1 MANSAVQTFIDR
13 PTYMHQL
20 MAWRDKS
27 DVIKVITGIR
37 RCGKSTIFYLYQ
49 MELQMK
55 YGVLDN
61 QIQQINFEDAN
72 FSDLLDWKKLH
83 DHILAKTVPNK
94 MNYIFL
100 DEIQNVEHFEK
111 AINSLRLRDNID
123 IYITGSNSKML
134 SGELATMLSGRYIT
148 IHMQPLSF
156 EEYVTAY
163 NVHQVGMWTARS
175 REGVLNPRRYNLE
188 SMFQDYLHNSGFPY
202 TVQLLKFAAGGTPAD
217 APIAS
222 EQVRQFLS
230 SLLDTIVLKDIVERK
245 NIKDV
250 SRLKKVISFMFDN
263 IGRETSLLGIK
274 KSLEADSGIKIDF
287 ATVDGYVES
296 LLDTFVMYRAD
307 RYDIKGKQLLKT
319 NSKYYVADIGLRYM
333 LLGREGDAGHILE
346 NIVYL
351 ELIRRGYQVYVG
363 KVGTNEVDFVAIKNG
378 TKEYYQV
385 SQQIGNSETRERELR
400 SLDSIDDHNPKF
412 LITMDR
418 SFAEEYKGIKI
429 INAFDWLLPQE

>member
-1 MANSAVQTFIDR
+1 MPQTFIER
-13 PTYMHQL
+13 PTYMRQL

-55 YGVLDN
+55 YGVQDN

-83 DHILAKTVPNK
+83 DHILAKAVPDK

-156 EEYVTAY
+156 EEYVSAY
-163 NVHQVGMWTARS
+163 NVHQVGMLTART
-175 REGVLNPRRYNLE
+175 REEVLNPRRYNLA

-202 TVQLLKFAAGGTPAD
+202 TVQLLKFAVSGTPAD

-263 IGRETSLLGIK
+263 IGRETSLLGIR
-274 KSLEADSGIKIDF
+274 KSLESDYGIKIDSV
-287 ATVDGYVES
+287 TIDSYVDS

-333 LLGREGDAGHILE
+333 LLGHEGDAGHILE

-363 KVGTNEVDFVAIKNG
+363 KIGANEVDFVAIKNG

-385 SQQIGNSETRERELR
+385 SQQIENTETRERELR
-400 SLDSIDDHNPKF
+400 SLDGIDDHNPKF

-418 SFAEEYKGIKI
+418 PFVEEYKGIKT

>member
-1 MANSAVQTFIDR
+1 MSAIQTLIPR
-13 PTYMHQL
+13 PQYTKQL
-20 MAWRDKS
+20 EAWRDKS
-27 DVIKVITGIR
+27 DTIKVVTGIR

-55 YGVLDN
+55 YGVTDS

-83 DHILAKTVPNK
+83 DHILAKAAPNK

-175 REGVLNPRRYNLE
+175 REDVLNPRRYNLE

-287 ATVDGYVES
+287 ATVDSYVES

-333 LLGREGDAGHILE
+333 LLGREGDTGHILE

-400 SLDSIDDHNPKF
+400 SLDGINDHNPKF

-418 SFAEEYKGIKI
+418 PFAEEYKGIKI
-429 INAFDWLLPQE
+429 INAFDWLLNTK

>member
-13 PTYMHQL
+13 PTYMRQL

-27 DVIKVITGIR
+27 DVIKVVTGIR

-175 REGVLNPRRYNLE
+175 REDVLNPRRYNLE

-287 ATVDGYVES
+287 ATVDNYVES

-418 SFAEEYKGIKI
+418 PFAEEYKGIKI
-429 INAFDWLLPQE
+429 INTFDWLLPQE